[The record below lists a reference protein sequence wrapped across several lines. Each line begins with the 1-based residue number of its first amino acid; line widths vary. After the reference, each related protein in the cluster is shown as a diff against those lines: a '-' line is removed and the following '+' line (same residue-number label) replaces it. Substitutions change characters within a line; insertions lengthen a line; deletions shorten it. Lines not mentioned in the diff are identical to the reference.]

1 MVRVEIQEQLAEAL
15 LQAQTALKE
24 FGEGKNDDDVT
35 IDDFE
40 EMIVDELNEE
50 GIPVSDERI
59 VAVAEW
65 VPICIEDNGIYIVT
79 AIIECVESSI
89 DELMNDFQKRYE
101 LEEIIMTTTTK
112 TKIFHDDF
120 LDETLVLSPE
130 EIVNYG
136 IYVIEDEL
144 LPEAYDEEL
153 EYYHEELTLL
163 ENKNI
168 SLSERLEC
176 AISTLESVSI
186 YEQQLRRKKNFRRKL
201 S

>member
-1 MVRVEIQEQLAEAL
+1 MVKVEIQEQLAEAL

-65 VPICIEDNGIYIVT
+65 VPICIEDNGIYIAT

-89 DELMNDFQKRYE
+89 DELMNIRERYK
-101 LEEIIMTTTTK
+101 LEEIIMNYVVTIKNNKFTFENSGWNTEK
-112 TKIFHDDF
+112 MWNDLINALQSMK
-120 LDETLVLSPE
+120 LASEVETVEFSKFNESQLGFDGEVSQL
-130 EIVNYG
+130 
-136 IYVIEDEL
+136 
-144 LPEAYDEEL
+144 L
-153 EYYHEELTLL
+153 EYVKGEGIITSWHKE
-163 ENKNI
+163 
-168 SLSERLEC
+168 
-176 AISTLESVSI
+176 
-186 YEQQLRRKKNFRRKL
+186 
-201 S
+201 

>member
-1 MVRVEIQEQLAEAL
+1 MVKVEIQEQLAEAL

-89 DELMNDFQKRYE
+89 DELMNDYQ
-101 LEEIIMTTTTK
+101 
-112 TKIFHDDF
+112 
-120 LDETLVLSPE
+120 
-130 EIVNYG
+130 
-136 IYVIEDEL
+136 
-144 LPEAYDEEL
+144 
-153 EYYHEELTLL
+153 
-163 ENKNI
+163 
-168 SLSERLEC
+168 
-176 AISTLESVSI
+176 
-186 YEQQLRRKKNFRRKL
+186 RKV
-201 S
+201 

>member
-65 VPICIEDNGIYIVT
+65 VPICIEDNGVHIST
-79 AIIECVESSI
+79 AIEESIESSI
-89 DELMNDFQKRYE
+89 DELMKDYQ
-101 LEEIIMTTTTK
+101 
-112 TKIFHDDF
+112 
-120 LDETLVLSPE
+120 
-130 EIVNYG
+130 
-136 IYVIEDEL
+136 
-144 LPEAYDEEL
+144 
-153 EYYHEELTLL
+153 
-163 ENKNI
+163 
-168 SLSERLEC
+168 
-176 AISTLESVSI
+176 
-186 YEQQLRRKKNFRRKL
+186 RKV
-201 S
+201 